1 MGGCSPVL
9 AFVEV
14 FEVSPVKF
22 GSWGA
27 VADSLVWVGIQGDE
41 ALVELCHG
49 VLRCLVAPSLSR
61 IFAQKYGFLD
71 VLSGRG
77 GQAFFSF
84 DECVSVCAKPA

>member
-1 MGGCSPVL
+1 M
-9 AFVEV
+9 

-41 ALVELCHG
+41 SLIELCHG

-61 IFAQKYGFLD
+61 IFAQKYGFLK
-71 VLSGRG
+71 VLAGRG
-77 GQAFFSF
+77 GCAIFSF
-84 DECVSVCAKPA
+84 DECVSVCAKHA